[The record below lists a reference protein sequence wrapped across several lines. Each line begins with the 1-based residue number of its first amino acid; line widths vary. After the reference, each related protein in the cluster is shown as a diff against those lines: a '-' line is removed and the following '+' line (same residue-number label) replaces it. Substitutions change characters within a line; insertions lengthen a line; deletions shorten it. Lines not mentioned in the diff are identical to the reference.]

1 MSLTDINGLVLR
13 CFATGAAVTLLL
25 IPFFLIGYFFVYRR
39 LFGGKKR
46 IGRKQAAAWMIL
58 CIYFIMVLGVTF
70 FNRDGESGGGT
81 NLHLFSSYRN
91 AWNSFTLKNWQYVT
105 LNIVMFV
112 PLGMLLPVCH
122 KNFRKGYMTVLAGAL
137 FTVGIECTQLMTGYG
152 VFEYDD
158 ILNNLIGTVAGYGL
172 VMAFMPPAGKRR
184 RILRS
189 ALYLMLPLSV
199 LALFAGIF
207 IKYRRQPFGNLPG
220 DYIYRMEVDG
230 ARIFLNTD
238 LNEQE
243 AEVFVYGPK
252 ERSEQEG
259 TEEALRLF
267 ALLGAPKENPA
278 SVKRQDGNV
287 IVRSASTDESL
298 EFCLSDGTFIY
309 RNSSKTQAG
318 TGNGDGEYLQD
329 LLRKLGIFGSRIPDP
344 EQRADG
350 GYSYKAE
357 DEPGGDEFRKGDLE
371 VWLNADGT
379 IRTLAN
385 GITVYRPA
393 AEVPIISEKEAF
405 ARMAGGYFRIYQE
418 GDHISSLEVN
428 RVRLDYRRDT
438 KGYYQPVYLFSTRA
452 NEVGTTIM
460 IPALRR

>member
-1 MSLTDINGLVLR
+1 MSLTEINGLVLR
-13 CFATGAAVTLLL
+13 CFTTGAAVTLLL
-25 IPFFLIGYFFVYRR
+25 FPFFLIGYFVIYRR
-39 LFGGKKR
+39 LLGGKKR
-46 IGRKQAAAWMIL
+46 IGRKQAAAWIIL

-112 PLGMLLPVCH
+112 PLGVLLPVCH
-122 KNFRKGYMTVLAGAL
+122 KGFRKAYMTVLAGAL
-137 FTVGIECTQLMTGYG
+137 FTAGIECTQLMTGYG

-172 VMAFMPPAGKRR
+172 IMAFLPPAGKRR

-189 ALYLMLPLSV
+189 ALYLLLPLSV

-207 IKYRRQPFGNLPG
+207 IKYKRQPFGNLPG

-238 LNEQE
+238 LSEQE
-243 AEVFVYGPK
+243 TEVFVYGPK
-252 ERSEQEG
+252 ELSEQEG

-267 ALLGAPKENPA
+267 ALLGEPEESPA
-278 SVKRQDGNV
+278 SVKCQGGNV
-287 IVRSASTDESL
+287 IVRSASSDESL
-298 EFCLSDGTFIY
+298 EFCLADGTFLY
-309 RNSSKTQAG
+309 KNSRKTQDG
-318 TGNGDGEYLQD
+318 TGNPAEEYLQD
-329 LLRKLGIFGSRIPDP
+329 LLKELGIFGSRIPVP
-344 EQRADG
+344 EQSADG
-350 GYSYKAE
+350 RYCYEAE
-357 DEPGGDEFRKGDLE
+357 DEPGGEEFRKGNLE
-371 VWLNADGT
+371 VWFNADGT
-379 IRTLAN
+379 VRTLAN

-405 ARMAGGYFRIYQE
+405 ERMAGGYFRIYQE
-418 GDHISSLEVN
+418 GDRISSLEVN